1 MPSTGQD
8 HTSAAQVGTG
18 QSGFAAGFWQC
29 ISHLKNF
36 QDAQEPEGKGR
47 ALYCLPSK
55 YLERSSGVFFPLLSA
70 FCMER
75 DLFEQAPASCLHGE
89 VGLRAR
95 VLRTVRKL

>member
-55 YLERSSGVFFPLLSA
+55 YLERSSGFFSPYLVHSAWSGISLS
-70 FCMER
+70 R
-75 DLFEQAPASCLHGE
+75 LQPAACTGRLAS
-89 VGLRAR
+89 GL
-95 VLRTVRKL
+95 VR